1 MVVLETI
8 KELNMTLNDLCAIYS
23 HWCAEQGL
31 RNDLSADDL
40 MSVLYAEFD
49 ESGRHPSLQ
58 KTLEHRVAWL
68 TWYIKFWEDYID
80 EVNSPSMDTY
90 TPDGITVIALDET
103 NIGALHEQLK
113 AILGD

>member
-1 MVVLETI
+1 
-8 KELNMTLNDLCAIYS
+8 MTLNDLCAIYS

-40 MSVLYAEFD
+40 MSVLYAEYA

-58 KTLEHRVAWL
+58 MFVEHAKTLEHRVAWL
-68 TWYIKFWEDYID
+68 TWYIKFWEDQIDNID
-80 EVNSPSMDTY
+80 EVNSPSMNAY